1 MTYFPDLTEYAY
13 TPLAPG
19 DAAPKNIGWLGAS
32 VEFETRTPEPEFLE
46 RLWLHCL
53 VSVAQTRGLYECH
66 LCAGKESNVAQR
78 DGKQLLLGS
87 AEIRVLSRTGDI
99 YAAPNLIY
107 HYVSVHHYAPPKEF
121 VEAVTVGVPPSSKE
135 YFDRLSQLGI
145 SWTPTLTPSPN
156 NLRVRFV
163 RTPEGVKRIEE

>member
-1 MTYFPDLTEYAY
+1 MSYFPDLTEYAY
-13 TPLAPG
+13 IPGAPG
-19 DAAPKNIGWLGAS
+19 DAALKNVGWLGPG
-32 VEFETRTPEPEFLE
+32 VEFETSTPEPEFLE
-46 RLWLHCL
+46 QLWLHCL

-66 LCAGKESNVAQR
+66 LCASKESNVAQR

-87 AEIRVLSRTGDI
+87 AEIRVLSKTGEI

-107 HYVSVHHYAPPKEF
+107 HYVSVHRYAPPRAF
-121 VEAVTVGVPPSSKE
+121 VEAVTAGVPPSSKE

-145 SWTPTLTPSPN
+145 SWTPTLTPSSN
-156 NLRVRFV
+156 SVRVRFV